1 MVADVII
8 KVQMIFFFC
17 VSTLTFSLIAEVNW
31 KYAARV
37 LLQSTPFAS
46 DFDISRGIVP
56 SSDPTR
62 YIQWLKSDFG
72 VRMES
77 FEAEGGHKPAAY
89 GALAQGPVLFIQ
101 QIPLREFSLPPTS
114 FYCHTGLQ
122 VHQKIDRLTN
132 TATSWGGYLM
142 MKWKC
147 FLIYKKKITQDT
159 KENLHTLIP
168 KPGPEAG
175 EEKKREN
182 GSRLDIHAILSFF
195 FLNSWTL
202 SSLRGVTRV

>member
-1 MVADVII
+1 MDLYGGGCNH
-8 KVQMIFFFC
+8 KSSNDIFFC
-17 VSTLTFSLIAEVNW
+17 ASTLTFSLIAEVNW

-147 FLIYKKKITQDT
+147 FLIYKKNYTRHEREPAHSHSQA
-159 KENLHTLIP
+159 
-168 KPGPEAG
+168 GP
-175 EEKKREN
+175 
-182 GSRLDIHAILSFF
+182 GSRWRKEERKWQQTRYSRHPFF
-195 FLNSWTL
+195 FLSQ
-202 SSLRGVTRV
+202 